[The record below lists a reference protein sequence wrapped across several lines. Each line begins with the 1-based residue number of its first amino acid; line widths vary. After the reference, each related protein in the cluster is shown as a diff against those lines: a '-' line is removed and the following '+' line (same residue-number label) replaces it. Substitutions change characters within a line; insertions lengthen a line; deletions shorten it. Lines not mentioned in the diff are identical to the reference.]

1 MDAFSV
7 QKSKLGFKKKTE
19 SQVLILDNS
28 KEKLAYFSYFFVCI
42 ISLFISVYV
51 NERRK

>member
-28 KEKLAYFSYFFVCI
+28 TEKLAYFSYFFVCRN
-42 ISLFISVYV
+42 FTISVYV
-51 NERRK
+51 NEGRK